1 MLSYNFSFICGLIA
15 TSIIGI
21 IISLFVACTRPKK
34 LPTVVD
40 YIVPTLCILWFID
53 ALTAGFATSS
63 ALVTKEIDLNN
74 PVKGSNIY
82 VDVVP
87 VRTRYSS
94 YSILKYVDE
103 DGYEK
108 KFELDECVKVKH
120 KTASKNKLSYT
131 RNAYYNIFGEEAS
144 STIATITIYEKT
156 SE

>member
-1 MLSYNFSFICGLIA
+1 MFSYNFSFICGLIA
-15 TSIIGI
+15 ISVIGI

-34 LPTVVD
+34 LPAVVD

-63 ALVTKEIDLNN
+63 ALVTKEIELNN
-74 PVKGSNIY
+74 PVKGADIY
-82 VDVVP
+82 VDTIP

-94 YSILKYVDE
+94 WLALKYVDE

-108 KFELDECVKVKH
+108 KLSLDDNIKIRH
-120 KTASKNKLSYT
+120 KSANKNKLSYT
-131 RNAYYNIFGEEAS
+131 SNVYYNYFGEEVS
-144 STIATITIYEKT
+144 SNITTVTIYEKT